1 MFNHQKLRCYAM
13 ALEVAKRVPS
23 LVSRWPRGTGN
34 LEDQMRRAVISV
46 VLNISDGNA
55 RMGAKERARFFAIAR
70 ASASEVASC
79 IDIAEALRLIDESE
93 TFFFNDRLLQIVKML
108 YKLR

>member
-1 MFNHQKLRCYAM
+1 M
-13 ALEVAKRVPS
+13 ALEVAKMVPG
-23 LVSRWPRGTGN
+23 LTGRWPRGTGN
-34 LEDQMRRAVISV
+34 LEDQMKRAIISV
-46 VLNISDGNA
+46 VLNISEGNA
-55 RMGAKERARFFAIAR
+55 RRGVKERARFFAIAR

-93 TFFFNDRLLQIVKML
+93 ASSFNDRLLQIVKML